1 MSIYLPHIIRAS
13 RIEPDDRSLMPG
25 APFSRGAIVPAQFMV
40 AGYYDRHE
48 ICQACGATFYTRER
62 LAEHQRETCN
72 GDTHYK
78 PVVKFCVALAHLEAF
93 RAESKA
99 AIRKGK

>member
-1 MSIYLPHIIRAS
+1 MSIYLPHTIRAS
-13 RIEPDDRSLMPG
+13 RIEPDDRSMMPG
-25 APFSRGAIVPAQFMV
+25 APFSRGAIVPPQFMV

-48 ICQACGATFYTRER
+48 ICPTCGATFYTRER

-78 PVVKFCVALAHLEAF
+78 PVVKFYVTRAHLDKF

-99 AIRKGK
+99 AIREVK